1 MKNLGDVFKQ
11 AQELQSK
18 LQDFQDQMEA
28 LEVEGQ
34 AGGGM
39 VRVTMNGKGVLRSVH
54 IDPSLLSADDKEVL
68 EDLVLAAHNDAKA
81 KSEAAAQEKAQ
92 KLTGGMGL
100 PPGMNLPI

>member
-68 EDLVLAAHNDAKA
+68 EDLVLAAHNDAKT
-81 KSEAAAQEKAQ
+81 KSEAAAQEEAQ